1 MLCHEGTRPTLYR
14 YTLTESFTWRYQY
27 VRIREF
33 TSLRRD
39 VVGEIPCAIPLEIIG
54 YPVRAVLPDFLDDD
68 DCGHNIVDLDL
79 PSRRRRAAAQRETSV
94 LENSYW
100 VKITVW
106 CLATLCIFTW
116 NHLKG

>member
-1 MLCHEGTRPTLYR
+1 MYR
-14 YTLTESFTWRYQY
+14 YKLTDAFAWRYQY
-27 VRIREF
+27 VRIREY
-33 TSLRRD
+33 TSLRRK

-54 YPVRAVLPDFLDDD
+54 YPIRSVLPDFLDDD

-79 PSRRRRAAAQRETSV
+79 LSRRRRAKAQQRDYV

-106 CLATLCIFTW
+106 FPYFACALM
-116 NHLKG
+116 HHSVH